1 MVTLET
7 FLFASKQIYF
17 LKILFPP
24 VKYFMV
30 TKKKITFYFKYL
42 FSLTIANNVTKFFMF
57 SFYRYLSLICK
68 PSNNRLL
75 TSTRLIFL
83 DIVLNGQ
90 FLFRQYVYT
99 RIYTYRVIK
108 QSDDRLLRLTV
119 GYLSLLDFKS
129 SSYEVKS
136 IPLYIELSYIVC
148 CMQSRTA
155 QQMRWRLR
163 NTIMS
168 GKRLRVIG

>member
-1 MVTLET
+1 MDNSACNSCYLPLFAQKKEKIFDTGGHTMVTLET

-108 QSDDRLLRLTV
+108 
-119 GYLSLLDFKS
+119 
-129 SSYEVKS
+129 
-136 IPLYIELSYIVC
+136 
-148 CMQSRTA
+148 
-155 QQMRWRLR
+155 
-163 NTIMS
+163 
-168 GKRLRVIG
+168 